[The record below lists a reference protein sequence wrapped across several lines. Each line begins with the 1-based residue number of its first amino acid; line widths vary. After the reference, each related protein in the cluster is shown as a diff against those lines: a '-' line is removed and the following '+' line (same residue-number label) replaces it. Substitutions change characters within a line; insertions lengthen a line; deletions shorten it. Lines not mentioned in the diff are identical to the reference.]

1 MQCFFLLVLFG
12 VAAVNTTCVSF
23 SRCTNHMYV
32 DIYNFCVS
40 ITAVCTSAKWNIT
53 GVQSLL
59 LRSFFSSPLVYNT
72 FHSWNKTLLKKYY
85 ICIYMYVCKTCKF
98 RRQAFQDIVV
108 PIQCTPRLLVGRDDL
123 QTLRHSFN
131 DVSSLAW
138 RNKFQDL
145 HIKFDKIPL
154 NV

>member
-1 MQCFFLLVLFG
+1 
-12 VAAVNTTCVSF
+12 
-23 SRCTNHMYV
+23 
-32 DIYNFCVS
+32 
-40 ITAVCTSAKWNIT
+40 
-53 GVQSLL
+53 
-59 LRSFFSSPLVYNT
+59 
-72 FHSWNKTLLKKYY
+72 
-85 ICIYMYVCKTCKF
+85 MYVCKTCKF

-108 PIQCTPRLLVGRDDL
+108 PIQRTPRLLMGRDDL

-131 DVSSLAW
+131 DVLNPAW

>member
-1 MQCFFLLVLFG
+1 MGEILNLIES
-12 VAAVNTTCVSF
+12 VSEGF
-23 SRCTNHMYV
+23 PSY
-32 DIYNFCVS
+32 F
-40 ITAVCTSAKWNIT
+40 
-53 GVQSLL
+53 
-59 LRSFFSSPLVYNT
+59 
-72 FHSWNKTLLKKYY
+72 
-85 ICIYMYVCKTCKF
+85 CKF

-108 PIQCTPRLLVGRDDL
+108 PIQRTPRLLVGRDDL

-131 DVSSLAW
+131 DVLSPAW